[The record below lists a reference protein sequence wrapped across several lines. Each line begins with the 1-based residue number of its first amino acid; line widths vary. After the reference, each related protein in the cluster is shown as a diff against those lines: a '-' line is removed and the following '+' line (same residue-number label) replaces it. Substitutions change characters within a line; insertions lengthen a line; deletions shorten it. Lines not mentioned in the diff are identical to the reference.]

1 MSMLHFIPEIR
12 LAFMVGFYA
21 IVTKVSEF
29 NCKKY
34 NLSIDRDDQPA
45 IILVKMTQCVSA
57 PKLSNQD
64 TDNES

>member
-1 MSMLHFIPEIR
+1 MMRKICGLP
-12 LAFMVGFYA
+12 VGYA
-21 IVTKVSEF
+21 IVTKASEF

-64 TDNES
+64 TDSES

>member
-1 MSMLHFIPEIR
+1 
-12 LAFMVGFYA
+12 MVGFYA
-21 IVTKVSEF
+21 IVTKPSEF